1 MVTPPRHQA
10 PPPPQP
16 SPLSGT
22 EPLTPDTVRLL
33 GRLSRRQLDP
43 GLLAYVA
50 AAALLVGGLWLVGG
64 LPYGL
69 PLDPMRAVIAT
80 VVVFLVPLAL
90 LPFGIRWSI
99 RRWRRQGW
107 VVGYFDATATMIV
120 HPTPEGAWL
129 LSDHVAAHRGRGFA
143 TPFRRRVFDHLASEA
158 DRLQVVI
165 VTETRVP
172 KLCRLY
178 LDDMPGLK
186 LVNDTRRDFI
196 ARRIYDLRR
205 EPAAPPPA

>member
-1 MVTPPRHQA
+1 M
-10 PPPPQP
+10 
-16 SPLSGT
+16 SS
-22 EPLTPDTVRLL
+22 
-33 GRLSRRQLDP
+33 
-43 GLLAYVA
+43 
-50 AAALLVGGLWLVGG
+50 WC
-64 LPYGL
+64 
-69 PLDPMRAVIAT
+69 
-80 VVVFLVPLAL
+80 
-90 LPFGIRWSI
+90 
-99 RRWRRQGW
+99 
-107 VVGYFDATATMIV
+107 YFDATATMIV

-129 LSDHVAAHRGRGFA
+129 LSDHVAAHRGRGSA

-205 EPAAPPPA
+205 DPAAPPAD